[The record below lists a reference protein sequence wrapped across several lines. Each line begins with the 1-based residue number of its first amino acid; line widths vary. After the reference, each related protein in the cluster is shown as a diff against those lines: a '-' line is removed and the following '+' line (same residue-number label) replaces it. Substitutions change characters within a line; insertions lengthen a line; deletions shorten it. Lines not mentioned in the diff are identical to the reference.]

1 MKFRPAYAFS
11 FLAFLGILIFFLS
24 QLSIF
29 SQLNE
34 PPKGLHAWRQTDGAA
49 MAYTYA
55 QDNRSFLNPSI
66 LGQTSDF
73 LESGDCAPSE
83 APVIYYFVGKLY
95 QWFGFNEAYFRW
107 ITLGL
112 FLIAILGAFWL
123 FFGLKH
129 QFFES
134 ALPLLFWIS
143 SPILLYYSNNFL
155 SNMSAL
161 SMAVLGFAFGYRFI
175 YSGKTSFMAWACVF
189 YAIAGVFKI
198 TALLGLTALL
208 LAYLV
213 KSIYKKQ
220 SLLDKNML
228 WMILAYLPTA
238 AWILYAKAYN
248 EEHLCYAFSTQLFP
262 IWDLDFHGIQYHL
275 ELIAERWKGQ
285 FYPTI
290 SLWVL
295 GVSALL
301 FLINWNR
308 ISSFYRLWVGI
319 AFLGVIA
326 YVAMQFQVLFAHDYY
341 FINLFIFPLMLLL
354 PSLGQLKIGAKS
366 GSNWL
371 VGILLLLLFI
381 QVIPEVKSIAHQ
393 RFIRYED
400 VDKERLM
407 TLEPWL
413 KRVGVGPDDK
423 IVFAA
428 DASHVSLYYLKRK
441 GWTQCGYPL
450 NEDGTMAD
458 SENYAFRLTVM
469 AKNNAKYLMLYG
481 DSVVKKYPE
490 LEKHKGEYVAD
501 TFRLHV
507 YDFKP

>member
-1 MKFRPAYAFS
+1 MKFRPIHALS
-11 FLAFLGILIFFLS
+11 FFAFLGIFTYFLS
-24 QLSIF
+24 VLSIF
-29 SQLNE
+29 SQLDE

-55 QDNRSFLNPSI
+55 QDNRSFFDPTI

-83 APVIYYFVGKLY
+83 APVIYFFVGKLY

-112 FLIAILGAFWL
+112 FLISILGAFWL
-123 FFGLKH
+123 FFSLKG

-175 YSGKTSFMAWACVF
+175 YSCKTSFISWACVF
-189 YAIAGVFKI
+189 YAIAGLFKI

-213 KSIYKKQ
+213 RSIYKKK
-220 SLLDKNML
+220 SLFDKNLL
-228 WMILAYLPTA
+228 WMFLAFIPTF
-238 AWILYAKAYN
+238 AWIIYAKTYN
-248 EEHLCYAFSTQLFP
+248 QEHLCYAFSTQLYP
-262 IWDLDFHGIQYHL
+262 IWDLDFHGVQYHL

-295 GVSALL
+295 GISVLL
-301 FLINWNR
+301 FIINWKR
-308 ISSFYRLWVGI
+308 FSRLYVLWVGV
-319 AFLGVIA
+319 AFLGVLA
-326 YVAMQFQVLFAHDYY
+326 YLAMQFQVLFAHDYY
-341 FINLFIFPLMLLL
+341 FTNLFIFPLMLLL
-354 PSLGQLKIGAKS
+354 PAFSHLKIGAKS

-371 VGILLLLLFI
+371 IGILMMLLFI
-381 QVIPEVKSIAHQ
+381 QVIPEVRAISNE
-393 RFIRYED
+393 RFTRFED

-407 TLEPWL
+407 SFEPWL
-413 KRVGVGPDDK
+413 RRVGVKYDDK
-423 IVFAA
+423 VVFAP
-428 DASHVSLYYLKRK
+428 DASHVSLYYLKQK

-450 NEDGTMAD
+450 NEDGTMAN
-458 SENYAFRLTVM
+458 SENYAFRLSVM
-469 AKNNAKYLMLYG
+469 SKNNAKYLLLYG
-481 DSVVKKYPE
+481 DSVLNVFPE

-501 TFRLHV
+501 TFRLRV
-507 YDFKP
+507 YKFKP